1 MRRNSVATKV
11 VAAIVIAIIGGCFLR
26 VDNVSATATEHTNC
40 DPWNVFFK
48 SDYTGS
54 LNIGSIED
62 IGNYGLNGNNDSSVV
77 GTGVWACNGNSRG
90 IMFVAGKI
98 VPKYNTEAGIN
109 NYEITLDIDVDP
121 ESTTNLATVMGMVHY
136 TSSYSDNL
144 QEVRAI
150 NVAYCTNEFTYNVS
164 GGTYTCN
171 DKKYTVG
178 TDGQGANDVKWATG
192 GIITSASS
200 VVKRQEASDTLLNFG
215 GNSHYWTWPKYTT
228 SKINIDGVELAKK
241 LNDSSFEANNVVKT
255 IKNSDGSTA
264 YIVKLHQFRCWA
276 ENGNSDY
283 NHSNPDSCASNP
295 IFLIVKIGWKTTFS
309 GKVTHNNLSGT
320 TYKNGVY
327 YTDKDSIDVY
337 FNYSLTRDN
346 NGGDSAVT
354 NNYSIGTDSKDKSV
368 SLNKN
373 TSKNVATNVK
383 QTVTLTRGKTTA
395 VCGYLYYYATVTEG
409 GKTGA
414 ASASDCIKI
423 HSYSWYDYGGKVEP
437 YVNGNNVEKGSTQWI
452 DGNTAELKFIHYL
465 RRKKKDTNAQ
475 TKYKTRKSDNLGSS
489 FGTISSYTLSSI
501 SYDQT
506 SWSFQQQYISGA
518 GTVTID
524 MSDNGSTYCQYID
537 YYALGREDNG
547 SYKTIKTS
555 NACVTLKRY
564 KTNFTGKTT
573 VTVNGKEYS
582 NGDTITIESSDGK
595 IPVTVP
601 VVFKHTVTRN
611 SESTP
616 PSAPSNKKS
625 SIAIS
630 TSGTSG
636 CRSGDPCGTN
646 TSAEDTDELA
656 SGASYTKTQSINTKV
671 YPDQTIEIC
680 QQMTYKNQI
689 WGSSESTATAD
700 QVCVTLKMD
709 KALCSD
715 NTQFGIHDGQN
726 LGSLSIS
733 KNVNNSDSNT
743 VVKSGAKNTGSTEI
757 TMWAKPGDNISFTHD
772 SCAAADLPNQFH
784 NNGKTTTYNVSAGR
798 SSSSGSLDATGY
810 LFGNSIGSEPYTS
823 SSATI
828 ATTNANSGTGPFKS
842 GQYAATYKSP
852 STKSDTDYT
861 CTTDYY
867 GNSHQSKTNYYQ
879 ITSDVAKTSTLTSA
893 RCNSYTKTINNS
905 TDYAVGSN
913 VGTSFSQTL
922 SWTDLWISNDSVNS
936 SHNGSK
942 TASIKG
948 TVSVPYNY
956 YLYPYVGNN
965 STSTTQT
972 VTPGSS
978 LKANVYLPVMQRE
991 NKQVGET
998 YATHTKPTTIRVV
1011 SFIMRSGSPASD
1023 ISYTNGTETLNYSN
1037 ICRTAAGG
1045 NSTLSCTILNNGET
1059 DNTYEKRYVLNAST
1073 KDQLGGT
1080 LNDTSLIT
1088 SSVADTNDSNIVLS
1102 RSGSVVMNSVSVDVP
1117 ETTIN
1122 NQQGSLRLGDKVC
1135 VAVAAWPS
1143 DSHNLGAATS
1153 VDSTNQSVALTSSGS
1168 GSQWVV
1174 SAPYCSTVAKAPSFS
1189 VEGSQLS
1196 VSGDVTT
1203 SNVTHNGRRYG
1214 SWTEYGLLAGGTV
1227 TNMTS
1232 GAATAYIDAQSLVV
1246 TSGTEYVL
1254 KYSAANRT
1262 ASATKAGANSK
1273 TASVCLYNSQS
1284 YLKDYDCNNAGGA
1297 STIVTEDSINDILER
1312 IRDVYTRKN
1321 STSNYHEEA
1330 GVKRINDLQYAWD
1343 YDGSRTD
1350 IKIDVNGKSYY
1361 DLSPRNAYACEYS
1374 EDLGYYVPNSKDAE
1388 RAITTD
1394 GKKTAP
1400 FYCLS
1405 NGAHYYYVEGDAYI
1419 GAQSDSIYGQYL
1431 NFVDDLTGS
1440 SDQETYRNQ
1449 TMVVHATG
1457 TLVIDTNLIVDSYY
1471 SAYNGYHRVDLFTDI
1486 QQIPQ
1491 IIIIADKIQITS
1503 SVSRIDAW
1511 LVADG
1516 LDSGNGEIN
1525 TCAYENFNAFKRG
1538 EYIKQAGNGSLLSAK
1553 NCDRTLMFNGPV
1565 FAKSIILNRTAGGGT
1580 KVLGAAEQW
1589 NSSSGGGHGRYDWW
1603 YGHVQQ
1609 SSGQT
1614 LAIDATT
1621 YAQRGEIFNLRA
1633 DTYLWAYYQAQR
1645 NGILTTVF
1653 TKELPTRY

>member
-1 MRRNSVATKV
+1 MTNN
-11 VAAIVIAIIGGCFLR
+11 FLR
-26 VDNVSATATEHTNC
+26 VVAVVATITICSLFLWTDNANAARTSC
-40 DPWNVFFK
+40 DSSKIFIN
-48 SDYTGS
+48 TS
-54 LNIGSIED
+54 LIANSITDASIQD
-62 IGNYGLNGNNDSSVV
+62 IGALDGTRDSSIV
-77 GTGVWACNGNSRG
+77 GTGAWACAETSRG
-90 IMFVAGKI
+90 IFFIADSVDHDVNTGKYI
-98 VPKYNTEAGIN
+98 IN
-109 NYEITLDIDVDP
+109 LDVKVNP
-121 ESTTNLATVMGMVHY
+121 ESTRNTAIAMGMINY
-136 TSSYSDNL
+136 K
-144 QEVRAI
+144 QESVIDQNVYAI
-150 NVAYCTNEFTYNVS
+150 NIKYCTQDFEYSFVYGKGYDNVECPDGRDDA
-164 GGTYTCN
+164 GGIINQYGSI
-171 DKKYTVG
+171 VQR
-178 TDGQGANDVKWATG
+178 QGANDNV
-192 GIITSASS
+192 SS
-200 VVKRQEASDTLLNFG
+200 GAYA
-215 GNSHYWTWPKYTT
+215 YWSEPKYTSST
-228 SKINIDGVELAKK
+228 INVDGTVLSAK
-241 LNDSSFEANNVVKT
+241 LNNTTFKHDNVVRT
-255 IKNSDGSTA
+255 INNGNT
-264 YIVKLHQFRCWA
+264 YVIKLWQWRCW
-276 ENGNSDY
+276 SYDMY
-283 NHSNPDSCASNP
+283 NYNKYNKDACASNP
-295 IFLIVKIGWKTTFS
+295 ILLAVDMSWSTTFA
-309 GKVTHNNLSGT
+309 GKVDNINVSGAS
-320 TYKNGVY
+320 YNSSDGKY
-327 YTDKDSIDVY
+327 YTDNDEIDIKY
-337 FNYSLTRDN
+337 NYYLARNN
-346 NGGDSAVT
+346 NGP
-354 NNYSIGTDSKDKSV
+354 DKSV
-368 SLNKN
+368 QGGYTTYISSGDGANGNVKL
-373 TSKNVATNVK
+373 SKNSGWAWVASRTESGRSLSYGDNTICGRIGYFV
-383 QTVTLTRGKTTA
+383 TVSS
-395 VCGYLYYYATVTEG
+395 EG
-409 GKTGA
+409 GGKNKDWTE
-414 ASASDCIKI
+414 SSKCITVHK
-423 HSYSWYDYGGKVEP
+423 YSWYEFEGQVVP
-437 YVNGNNVEKGSTQWI
+437 YVNDVSKSSGSTVWI
-452 DGNTAELKFIHYL
+452 DGNSAKLKFVHQL
-465 RRKKKDTNAQ
+465 KRTGSAQ
-475 TKYKTRKSDNLGSS
+475 TRYGTSKSSN
-489 FGTISSYTLSSI
+489 LSSI
-501 SYDQT
+501 FSIQNWYGTSSLTNNNSWQT
-506 SWSFQQQYISGA
+506 QKTSGDSDS
-518 GTVTID
+518 TVNIAK
-524 MSDNGSTYCQYID
+524 SDSGSTYCQYLK
-537 YYALGREDNG
+537 Y
-547 SYKTIKTS
+547 YKTVRDDSKDFRNQEEKS
-555 NACVTLKRY
+555 ACVTLKRY

-582 NGDTITIESSDGK
+582 DGDTITVESSDGK

-671 YPDQTIEIC
+671 YPDQTIKIC

-893 RCNSYTKTINNS
+893 RCNSYVKTINNS
-905 TDYAVGSN
+905 TDYAIGSN

-922 SWTDLWISNDSVNS
+922 SWTDLWISNDSVDS

-972 VTPGSS
+972 VTPGAS

-1037 ICRTAAGG
+1037 ICRIAAGG

-1135 VAVAAWPS
+1135 IAVAAWPS

-1174 SAPYCSTVAKAPSFS
+1174 SVPYCSTVAKTPSFS

-1273 TASVCLYNSQS
+1273 TASVCLYNSQT